1 MRIPFLVAAFVLLA
15 TFAPLSLQRRDPPP
29 AVSLVELAPV
39 TLDEDRPGAKRLG
52 RLTFLGGW
60 ALTSN
65 DERFGGISALHVEGG
80 DVLALSDAGWR
91 IRFRL
96 RNGRR
101 SLRADI
107 AMMEAGPGPAEEKEN
122 RDAESMV
129 VAGRALWIGYEQANA
144 VWRYDRSGFAVLG
157 SAAPPAMARWN
168 ANHGAEAMVRLGDGR
183 FLVFD
188 EGQGGDSD
196 VLLFDGDPAEPGTS
210 ALRLRYR
217 PPAGFRITD
226 AALLPD
232 GRLALLHRRV
242 GLFEGFTA
250 RLTLARLPILAE
262 GAVIEGEEAAAFEG
276 PVTRDNF
283 EAMSAS
289 REGGRTILWLAS
301 DDNYNKLQRTLL
313 LKFALVE

>member
-122 RDAESMV
+122 RDAESRSRASG
-129 VAGRALWIGYEQANA
+129 AG
-144 VWRYDRSGFAVLG
+144 
-157 SAAPPAMARWN
+157 
-168 ANHGAEAMVRLGDGR
+168 
-183 FLVFD
+183 
-188 EGQGGDSD
+188 
-196 VLLFDGDPAEPGTS
+196 
-210 ALRLRYR
+210 
-217 PPAGFRITD
+217 
-226 AALLPD
+226 
-232 GRLALLHRRV
+232 
-242 GLFEGFTA
+242 
-250 RLTLARLPILAE
+250 
-262 GAVIEGEEAAAFEG
+262 
-276 PVTRDNF
+276 
-283 EAMSAS
+283 
-289 REGGRTILWLAS
+289 
-301 DDNYNKLQRTLL
+301 
-313 LKFALVE
+313 